1 MVLLIA
7 GGLDQMVIKGPFQ
20 PECFFN
26 SMNIAW
32 HQQCDM
38 GIVSC
43 RISWRILF
51 SLQSFYDS
59 QFFLGIV
66 MSSEGLNLILVLK
79 PTVCPRQIFLLLP
92 VDKRENFVLERMV
105 INSLF
110 LYCLQEKW
118 QSLQK
123 TQAWMRGVDRNERL
137 KKL

>member
-1 MVLLIA
+1 
-7 GGLDQMVIKGPFQ
+7 
-20 PECFFN
+20 
-26 SMNIAW
+26 
-32 HQQCDM
+32 
-38 GIVSC
+38 
-43 RISWRILF
+43 
-51 SLQSFYDS
+51 
-59 QFFLGIV
+59 

-92 VDKRENFVLERMV
+92 VDKRENFALKRMV